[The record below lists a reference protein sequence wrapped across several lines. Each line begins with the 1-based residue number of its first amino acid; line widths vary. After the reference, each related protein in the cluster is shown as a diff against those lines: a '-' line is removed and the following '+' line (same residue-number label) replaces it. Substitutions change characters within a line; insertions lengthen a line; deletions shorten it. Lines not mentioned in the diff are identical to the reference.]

1 MEILERIKSA
11 VQAFRAETP
20 SDLAFPQPWFQQALL
35 AAPTASG
42 RHVTPETAL
51 RASAVLACIRIL
63 CEDIATLPL
72 RMFVRTRNG
81 SQYALSHPTFELLY
95 SSPNDEMTSV
105 ELREHMI
112 LDCLLT
118 GGFYNLLRIDGAGDI
133 TAIEPLAATNVIP
146 RRDPK
151 SGDLLF
157 DYAPPAGGPLQTF
170 TAEQIWRGQ
179 MLSQYGITGRSVSLL
194 AREAIGLALAA
205 EEQGARLFSNGAQ
218 VTGFLSTPPG
228 VELTKEQ
235 RDDIA
240 SGWKAAYGGSSNAM
254 KTALLQ
260 QGLTYQKL
268 SLTAQES
275 QFIEARKFQ
284 LQEIARIFRIPS
296 ILLGANDKESTFASA
311 EAFFS
316 SYVRNTLLPW
326 TVRIEQTITRDLLRP
341 SERSRY
347 YAKHNMA
354 ALLRADTYQRFQA
367 YQLGINSGWL
377 SRNEV
382 REMEELNT
390 EPGLDTFMAPLN
402 AGTVGADGSI
412 VNPTAPTAPN
422 TSTGIVKAAV
432 GRVVRKESKSAK
444 FDAEFVTEV
453 LCIEKA
459 TAQDYCTKRASGVI
473 PDSEA
478 EAALLKLIGEKH
490 E

>member
-1 MEILERIKSA
+1 VELIQRFKNALTG
-11 VQAFRAETP
+11 FRAETP
-20 SDLAFPQPWFQQALL
+20 SDLAFPQPWFQEALL

-51 RASAVLACIRIL
+51 RASAVLSCVRIL
-63 CEDIATLPL
+63 CDDLSTLPL
-72 RMFVRTRNG
+72 RMFVRTKNG
-81 SQYALSHPTFELLY
+81 SQYAVSHPVFELLY

-118 GGFYNLLRIDGAGDI
+118 GNFYNLLRIDGAGDI
-133 TAIEPLAATNVIP
+133 TAIEPLAAANVIP

-151 SGDLLF
+151 SGNLLF
-157 DYAPPAGGPLQTF
+157 DYAPPVGGFQTF

-179 MLSQYGITGRSVSLL
+179 MLSHYGITGRSVALL

-218 VTGFLSTPPG
+218 VTGFLSTPQG

-240 SGWKAAYGGSSNAM
+240 TSWKAAYGGSSNAM

-284 LQEIARIFRIPS
+284 LQEICRIFRIPA

-311 EAFFS
+311 EAFFD

-341 SERSRY
+341 SERSRF
-347 YAKHNMA
+347 YAKHNFA
-354 ALLRADTYQRFQA
+354 SLLRADTAARYAA
-367 YQLGINSGWL
+367 YSAGINAGWL

-402 AGTVGADGSI
+402 TGTVGPDGKI
-412 VNPTAPTAPN
+412 ANPTAPPIPN
-422 TSTGIVKAAV
+422 TAGGIVKAAIS
-432 GRVVRKESKSAK
+432 RVVRKETKSGK
-444 FDAEFVTEV
+444 YDAEFVTEV
-453 LCIEKA
+453 LCVEKA
-459 TAQDYCTKRASGVI
+459 VAQDYCAKRASGAI

-478 EAALLKLIGEKH
+478 EAELLKLVGEKH